1 MVEKIVGGEMR
12 KRLKDLNVAE
22 VACFLRDERLK
33 VFVDM
38 VVEEEVGSDCHT
50 RILRR
55 RRRYAN

>member
-1 MVEKIVGGEMR
+1 MR

-38 VVEEEVGSDCHT
+38 VVEEEVRSGDIRESYDDDVTLIKPHT
-50 RILRR
+50 
-55 RRRYAN
+55 